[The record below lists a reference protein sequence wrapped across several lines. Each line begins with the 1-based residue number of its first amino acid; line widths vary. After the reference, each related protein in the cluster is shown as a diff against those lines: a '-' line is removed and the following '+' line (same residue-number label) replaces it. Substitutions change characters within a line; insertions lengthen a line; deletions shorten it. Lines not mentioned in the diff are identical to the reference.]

1 MRIRFI
7 TRNLKLLFLLVS
19 AIPMLALAQGQL
31 YFTSQ
36 ESSGG
41 KIDVTIGYQGDRD
54 SIKYS
59 IAYEDNQGNVPYQ
72 RYVSGG
78 FSMDKRPAVLMV
90 DVYWQDDVVASAEA
104 IYYGFAK
111 SAISTTYLPD
121 GTVNAPNI
129 IPALP
134 TNAMVAYASGA
145 ADAAPTNSIDTST
158 GVITITGVTNQDL
171 YVAYFRMPEA
181 AGYDPGD
188 TNILNTYG
196 DDGYELGTFTLK
208 VDKRDI
214 SDCTV
219 SLNPD
224 RYSYYGSSYTPHV
237 DVKVGTYYF
246 KEGANEDYTVSSN
259 PREIKD
265 AGDYTITITPTSSG
279 RLTGSAVTKTFTM
292 EPRSFET
299 DQIQVTL
306 GSSSMEYNGSELH
319 PTVSVAFPSPQGGYD
334 PPIDASNYTVSYAN
348 ATNVGTATVT
358 VTGTGNYTGSASA
371 QFTITAKSLSGAK
384 FSDIP
389 NQTYTG
395 NSITPEPTVT
405 LESATNASTTT
416 LVKGTDFDFSYANNV
431 NVPTTTNAPPTV
443 TITGKGNYTGTASK
457 TFIIVKATPT
467 VTAPTGK
474 SLTYTGS
481 AQALVNAGST
491 TGGTLQYSLDGQTYG
506 TAIPTGKDV
515 GTYTVYYRVEGDG
528 NYNSVAA
535 KSVTATIAV
544 SQSAV
549 ATAPTAKTGLVYT
562 GSAQNLINAGTATNG
577 VMQYSKDGQSFSTTI
592 PTGINAGSYDVWY
605 KVKGNT
611 GYDDVA
617 AVKITASIAKAAGS
631 ISYTTASIS
640 KTYGDAAF
648 TNALTKTGDGT
659 VSYSSSNT
667 SVATV
672 NFTSGKVT
680 IKDNGTAT
688 ITATVKDG
696 TNYTYATKTA
706 KYTLSV
712 GTAAMDVSA
721 TGYTGVYDG
730 NAHGISVSAPSGATV
745 KYGESAGSY
754 DLASSPAYTDAG
766 TYTVYYEVTKSGYT
780 TVTGSQIVTINK
792 ANAKVQYV
800 EKEFK
805 AKIGEP
811 FEAPQV
817 ILDPVDLVVTYSS
830 SDVDVATVDAQTG
843 EVSLVAP
850 GQVTITATF
859 AGNVNYNSAS
869 DFYVLEVLQRDIE
882 PIEEDVVYTMDE
894 DDFFFI
900 NEDGDKEEVKLDN
913 TVIYDILFTLDIIGD
928 PSETDG
934 YDETEHCIVLNHPMS
949 KNDIDY
955 NIFNSI
961 EPGTDKYAE
970 LYTGLTFKV
979 PAGKGYVIID
989 SQTDGDYQMMVKIGY
1004 LEPVAF
1010 NHTSREKDSVLYECS
1025 EPTWVY
1031 VYNGGEVGNA
1041 RMTNLHRS
1049 KKDRGHVKIYSIT
1062 RSSSGGTGIDRINIE
1077 GVEEAERWYDL
1088 QGNRIN
1094 RPMKKGVYILRGK
1107 KVIVR

>member
-1 MRIRFI
+1 M
-7 TRNLKLLFLLVS
+7 
-19 AIPMLALAQGQL
+19 
-31 YFTSQ
+31 
-36 ESSGG
+36 
-41 KIDVTIGYQGDRD
+41 
-54 SIKYS
+54 
-59 IAYEDNQGNVPYQ
+59 
-72 RYVSGG
+72 
-78 FSMDKRPAVLMV
+78 
-90 DVYWQDDVVASAEA
+90 
-104 IYYGFAK
+104 
-111 SAISTTYLPD
+111 
-121 GTVNAPNI
+121 
-129 IPALP
+129 
-134 TNAMVAYASGA
+134 
-145 ADAAPTNSIDTST
+145 
-158 GVITITGVTNQDL
+158 
-171 YVAYFRMPEA
+171 
-181 AGYDPGD
+181 
-188 TNILNTYG
+188 
-196 DDGYELGTFTLK
+196 
-208 VDKRDI
+208 
-214 SDCTV
+214 
-219 SLNPD
+219 
-224 RYSYYGSSYTPHV
+224 
-237 DVKVGTYYF
+237 
-246 KEGANEDYTVSSN
+246 
-259 PREIKD
+259 
-265 AGDYTITITPTSSG
+265 
-279 RLTGSAVTKTFTM
+279 TGS
-292 EPRSFET
+292 
-299 DQIQVTL
+299 
-306 GSSSMEYNGSELH
+306 
-319 PTVSVAFPSPQGGYD
+319 
-334 PPIDASNYTVSYAN
+334 
-348 ATNVGTATVT
+348 
-358 VTGTGNYTGSASA
+358 
-371 QFTITAKSLSGAK
+371 
-384 FSDIP
+384 
-389 NQTYTG
+389 QT
-395 NSITPEPTVT
+395 
-405 LESATNASTTT
+405 
-416 LVKGTDFDFSYANNV
+416 
-431 NVPTTTNAPPTV
+431 
-443 TITGKGNYTGTASK
+443 
-457 TFIIVKATPT
+457 
-467 VTAPTGK
+467 
-474 SLTYTGS
+474 
-481 AQALVNAGST
+481 
-491 TGGTLQYSLDGQTYG
+491 
-506 TAIPTGKDV
+506 
-515 GTYTVYYRVEGDG
+515 
-528 NYNSVAA
+528 
-535 KSVTATIAV
+535 
-544 SQSAV
+544 
-549 ATAPTAKTGLVYT
+549 
-562 GSAQNLINAGTATNG
+562 
-577 VMQYSKDGQSFSTTI
+577 
-592 PTGINAGSYDVWY
+592 
-605 KVKGNT
+605 
-611 GYDDVA
+611 
-617 AVKITASIAKAAGS
+617 VKISKASGS
-631 ISYTTASIS
+631 ISYSKSSVS

-648 TNALTKTGDGT
+648 TNTLTKTGDGT

-672 NFTSGKVT
+672 NSTSGKVT
-680 IKDNGTAT
+680 IKGNGTST

-730 NAHGISVSAPSGATV
+730 NAHGISVTAPSGATV
-745 KYGESAGSY
+745 KYGESEGSY
-754 DLASSPAYTDAG
+754 DLTLSPAYTDAG

-882 PIEEDVVYTMDE
+882 PIEEDVVYTMNE

-900 NEDGDKEEVKLDN
+900 NEDGEREEIKLDN

-955 NIFNSI
+955 IIFNGI
-961 EPGTDKYAE
+961 EPGTDEYAE

-1077 GVEEAERWYDL
+1077 GIEEPEKWYDL

-1107 KVIVR
+1107 KVIVK

>member
-1 MRIRFI
+1 MD
-7 TRNLKLLFLLVS
+7 VS
-19 AIPMLALAQGQL
+19 A
-31 YFTSQ
+31 T
-36 ESSGG
+36 
-41 KIDVTIGYQGDRD
+41 GYTGVYD
-54 SIKYS
+54 
-59 IAYEDNQGNVPYQ
+59 GNAHGIS
-72 RYVSGG
+72 VS
-78 FSMDKRPAVLMV
+78 
-90 DVYWQDDVVASAEA
+90 
-104 IYYGFAK
+104 
-111 SAISTTYLPD
+111 
-121 GTVNAPNI
+121 AP
-129 IPALP
+129 
-134 TNAMVAYASGA
+134 SGA
-145 ADAAPTNSIDTST
+145 T
-158 GVITITGVTNQDL
+158 VK
-171 YVAYFRMPEA
+171 
-181 AGYDPGD
+181 
-188 TNILNTYG
+188 YG
-196 DDGYELGTFTLK
+196 
-208 VDKRDI
+208 
-214 SDCTV
+214 
-219 SLNPD
+219 
-224 RYSYYGSSYTPHV
+224 
-237 DVKVGTYYF
+237 
-246 KEGANEDYTVSSN
+246 
-259 PREIKD
+259 
-265 AGDYTITITPTSSG
+265 
-279 RLTGSAVTKTFTM
+279 
-292 EPRSFET
+292 
-299 DQIQVTL
+299 
-306 GSSSMEYNGSELH
+306 
-319 PTVSVAFPSPQGGYD
+319 
-334 PPIDASNYTVSYAN
+334 
-348 ATNVGTATVT
+348 
-358 VTGTGNYTGSASA
+358 
-371 QFTITAKSLSGAK
+371 
-384 FSDIP
+384 
-389 NQTYTG
+389 
-395 NSITPEPTVT
+395 
-405 LESATNASTTT
+405 ESAGSYDLT
-416 LVKGTDFDFSYANNV
+416 LSPAYTDA
-431 NVPTTTNAPPTV
+431 
-443 TITGKGNYTGTASK
+443 
-457 TFIIVKATPT
+457 
-467 VTAPTGK
+467 
-474 SLTYTGS
+474 
-481 AQALVNAGST
+481 
-491 TGGTLQYSLDGQTYG
+491 
-506 TAIPTGKDV
+506 
-515 GTYTVYYRVEGDG
+515 GTYTVYYEVT
-528 NYNSVAA
+528 
-535 KSVTATIAV
+535 KSGYTTV
-544 SQSAV
+544 
-549 ATAPTAKTGLVYT
+549 T
-562 GSAQNLINAGTATNG
+562 GSQT
-577 VMQYSKDGQSFSTTI
+577 
-592 PTGINAGSYDVWY
+592 
-605 KVKGNT
+605 
-611 GYDDVA
+611 
-617 AVKITASIAKAAGS
+617 VKISKASGS
-631 ISYTTASIS
+631 ISYSKSSVS

-648 TNALTKTGDGT
+648 TNTLTKTGDGT

-672 NFTSGKVT
+672 SSTSGKVT
-680 IKDNGTAT
+680 IKGNGTST

-754 DLASSPAYTDAG
+754 DLTLSPAYTDAGTYTVYYEVTKSGYTTVTGSQTVKISKASGSISYSKSSVSKTYGDAAFTNTLTKTGDGTVSYSSSNTSVATVSSTSGKVTIKGNGTSTITATVKDGTNYTYATKTAKYTLSVGTAAMDVSATGYTGVYDGNAHGISVSAPSGATVKYGESAGSYDLTLSPAYTDAG

-882 PIEEDVVYTMDE
+882 PIEEDVVYTMNE

-900 NEDGDKEEVKLDN
+900 NEDGEREEIKLDN

-955 NIFNSI
+955 IIFNGI
-961 EPGTDKYAE
+961 EPGTDEYAE

-1077 GVEEAERWYDL
+1077 GIEEPEKWYDL

-1107 KVIVR
+1107 KVIVK